1 VPSIP
6 NRVLQVVGSPTNA
19 FFADLSLLYAA
30 DCARAL
36 GDRVDF
42 CYAWLE
48 PTGWRFPT
56 ALTRAAIA
64 AAPLHS
70 PVAAIAH
77 IATLGV
83 EGVLP
88 QLFCE
93 AGMTAYRALWSVLH
107 LPYLGNPP
115 ATMAIAARKDW
126 ARALVQAAGV
136 AVPKAEVLTERR
148 SPRMAPP
155 AVVKPATA
163 DNSSGVQFVA
173 DWADYD
179 AALTAAFAHSPMVL
193 VEEYIPLGREVR
205 CGLIADGDTL
215 QVLPLEE
222 YQVDNE
228 THPIRLPEDKLQR
241 DDGGQLY
248 LAAKD
253 GRKAWVVPST
263 APLTAIVGDAAR
275 RCHVAL
281 GCRGYSLF
289 DFRVDPTGR
298 PYFLEAGLYCSFSP
312 KSVLVTMAAAAH
324 IDLFA
329 LWQRVWPACLP

>member
-1 VPSIP
+1 MPSIP
-6 NRVLQVVGSPTNA
+6 QRVLQVVGSPTNA
-19 FFADLSLLYAA
+19 FWADLSRLYAT

-42 CYAWLE
+42 RYAWLE
-48 PTGWRFPT
+48 PAGWRFPT
-56 ALTRAAIA
+56 ALTPTALA
-64 AAPLHS
+64 AAPLHA
-70 PVAAIAH
+70 PAAAIAH
-77 IATLGV
+77 MATLGI

-93 AGMTAYRALWSVLH
+93 AGMTDYRALWSVLR
-107 LPYLGNPP
+107 LPYLGNLP

-136 AVPKAEVLTERR
+136 AVPKAEVLTDRR

-155 AVVKPATA
+155 AVVKPAMA
-163 DNSSGVQFVA
+163 DNSAGVQFVA
-173 DWADYD
+173 DWGDYD
-179 AALTAAFAHSPMVL
+179 AAIEAAFAHSPVVL

-205 CGLIADGDTL
+205 CGLIAKGDTL

-241 DDGGQLY
+241 DEDGQLY

-253 GRKAWVVPST
+253 GRRAWGVPPT
-263 APLTAIVGDAAR
+263 DPLTAIVGEAAQ
-275 RCHVAL
+275 RCHRAL

-289 DFRVDPTGR
+289 DFRVDPTGQ

-312 KSVLVTMAAAAH
+312 KSVLVTMAAAAG
-324 IDLFA
+324 IDLWT